1 MPRVTSIGKVA
12 FYGCTALASVTILN
26 PECEIYDN
34 AQTISSGLG
43 DDGNTVFA
51 GKICG
56 YDGSTAQAYA
66 EEYGYTFVSLGEAPA
81 SGLLG
86 DVDNSGEVDSV
97 DASLVLVAAAALG
110 LDQPSG
116 LDADAEKRADVD
128 GNGTVNS
135 VDASIILPY
144 AAAQGLTETPLDLKD
159 FIPKS

>member
-1 MPRVTSIGKVA
+1 MAADVGGA
-12 FYGCTALASVTILN
+12 
-26 PECEIYDN
+26 
-34 AQTISSGLG
+34 
-43 DDGNTVFA
+43 GN
-51 GKICG
+51 
-56 YDGSTAQAYA
+56 
-66 EEYGYTFVSLGEAPA
+66 
-81 SGLLG
+81 GLLG

-135 VDASIILPY
+135 VDASIILTY
-144 AAAQGLTETPLDLKD
+144 AAAQGLSDTPLDLKD